1 MGGMVKPD
9 WIAVDWGT
17 SNLRAWAMSNAGEI
31 LAESSSDDGMG
42 SLKRDQFEPALLNL
56 AGTWLG
62 NDTPVIACGM
72 VGSRQ
77 GWQEAPYRTVPTPPC
92 GETLT
97 HVKTLDPRLS
107 VHLISGLKQTSPA
120 DVMRGEE
127 TQIAG
132 FLAANKDFDGIIC
145 LPGTHTKWARIS
157 AEECVNF
164 QTFMTGE
171 IFATLSENSVLQHSV
186 QSDDW
191 DDAAFADA
199 IDDAISRPE
208 KLAARLFSLRAEF
221 LLNDLSPASARA
233 RLSGFLIGAELAASR
248 PYWLGQ
254 DIVIIGAKDL
264 ATLYA
269 TALRQ
274 QGCDPKTP
282 EAQNLTL
289 AGLSAAYLTF
299 LETTK

>member
-1 MGGMVKPD
+1 MKPD

-17 SNLRAWAMSNAGEI
+17 SKLRAWAMSSTGEI
-31 LAESSSDDGMG
+31 LAHASSEDGMG
-42 SLKRDQFEPALLNL
+42 SLQRDQFEPALLKL
-56 AGTWLG
+56 ADAWLG
-62 NDTPVIACGM
+62 VNTTVIACGM

-77 GWQEAPYRTVPTPPC
+77 GWQEAPYRTVPAVPNGKTF
-92 GETLT
+92 TR
-97 HVKTLDPRLS
+97 VKTLDPRLS
-107 VHLISGLKQTSPA
+107 VYLISGLKQARPA

-132 FLAANKDFDGIIC
+132 FLATNKTFDGIVC

-171 IFATLSENSVLQHSV
+171 IFACLSENSVLQHCV
-186 QSDDW
+186 QSTDW
-191 DDAAFADA
+191 DDEAFINAVDE
-199 IDDAISRPE
+199 AISRPE
-208 KLAARLFSLRAEF
+208 KMAARLFSLRAEF
-221 LLNDLSPASARA
+221 LLNDLSPAVARA

-254 DIVIIGAKDL
+254 DIAIIGAKDL
-264 ATLYA
+264 ANLYA
-269 TALRQ
+269 SALRQ
-274 QGCDPKTP
+274 QGCAPQIP
-282 EAQNLTL
+282 EAQDLTL

-299 LETTK
+299 METPK